1 MRIAKLAGP
10 TLVLTLT
17 LALSGCQRAEQDIA
31 PVETSDDSGDIAAQP
46 TTAPQGRFAP
56 RNDCIGLPGA
66 KQFFLTLE
74 NAVKNRDAE
83 ALLGITDAKVKLDFG
98 GGAGLQTFRERLA
111 DPQGRLWP
119 DLAKISALGC
129 AHATNGDMVMPS
141 FADQQMDDVDVAKA
155 LIVTGRDVPVRQTAA
170 AAAPAVDTVSWD
182 AVSLIGGFDPE
193 APFQHVTTA
202 GGKDGYIA
210 SDHLR
215 SPLDYRLRASH
226 VGNGWRIVSF
236 VNGD

>member
-1 MRIAKLAGP
+1 MRMAWLAGP
-10 TLVLTLT
+10 GLALA
-17 LALSGCQRAEQDIA
+17 LALSGCHKAEQDIA
-31 PVETSDDSGDIAAQP
+31 PAETSDDSGDIAAQP
-46 TTAPQGRFAP
+46 TTPPQGRFAP
-56 RNDCIGLPGA
+56 VNDCIGLPGA

-74 NAVKNRDAE
+74 NAVKNRDAD

-119 DLAKISALGC
+119 ELTTITALGC
-129 AHATNGDMVMPS
+129 TQTENGDMVMPS
-141 FADQQMDDVDVAKA
+141 FAGQTMDGVDVATA
-155 LIVTGRDVPVRQTAA
+155 LIATGADVPVRQKPD
-170 AAAPAVDTVSWD
+170 AAAPAVDTVSWN
-182 AVSLIGGFDPE
+182 AVTLVGGLDPA

-202 GGKDGYIA
+202 AGKDGYIA

-215 SPLDYRLRASH
+215 SPLAYRLRAAH
-226 VGNGWRIVSF
+226 IGDGWRIVSF

>member
-1 MRIAKLAGP
+1 MRMVWLAGAALA
-10 TLVLTLT
+10 T
-17 LALSGCQRAEQDIA
+17 ALSGCDRQADQIA
-31 PVETSDDSGDIAAQP
+31 VVETSDDSGYISAQP

-74 NAVKNRDAE
+74 NAVKSRDAD

-119 DLAKISALGC
+119 ELATISALGC
-129 AHATNGDMVMPS
+129 AHAANGDMVMPS
-141 FADQQMDDVDVAKA
+141 FTDQQMDDIDIGTVMVA
-155 LIVTGRDVPVRQTAA
+155 TGADVPVRQMPDG
-170 AAAPAVDTVSWD
+170 AAPAVDTVSWD
-182 AVSLIGGFDPE
+182 AVSLVGGLDPK
-193 APFQHVTTA
+193 APFQHVTTNT
-202 GGKDGYIA
+202 GKDGYIA

-215 SPLDYRLRASH
+215 SPLAYRLRAAR
-226 VGNGWRIVSF
+226 VGDGWRIVSF
-236 VNGD
+236 VKGD